1 MAKNKKRKNA
11 LTLIAMLG
19 LLVVM
24 LGAYGLLLQHN
35 KDVENL
41 SEEEEETQ
49 IPLNEMEESE
59 IKELQVLNESTE
71 FTLIN
76 KDELWSLK
84 EEEAFPVDQDVASN
98 LASRMAS
105 LQATKE
111 VIENAE
117 DLSEYGLDSPEI
129 TVTIKKSDDSI
140 MTMSIGDQLTTG
152 NGYYASINNGT
163 TVYVVEALVRNTF
176 VTKKNDLMLIEDL
189 PSISTE
195 LITGVKVTSNQFSNF
210 TLMHDENNKDDYSGS
225 SLYPWYITG
234 YYKENANADLTA
246 ANQLLTNYTSLSFKE
261 GVDYKKENLDQYGL
275 KTPETSLTIWYRE
288 EEGGEVKDLT
298 LYLGNQNDQ
307 GEYYVRVEG
316 SDCTYTMASSMVST
330 LFDIDV
336 YSMTAKSTNLISID
350 SITNFT
356 VNTGSIS
363 HMYTVDQE
371 VSSDSEGKETTTD
384 IFAVDGVVYEDDTS
398 FRSFYQ
404 NLIGLSI
411 DGVLPEDATVESDPV
426 LRISWQLKEEKANGE
441 KTYTVEYLPYNN
453 DSYAVRTNDKLLFT
467 ISKEKVAAAIEA
479 IKEFE

>member
-1 MAKNKKRKNA
+1 MAKNKKRKNT

-24 LGAYGLLLQHN
+24 IGAYGLLLQHN
-35 KDVENL
+35 KDVENT
-41 SEEEEETQ
+41 SDEEEEAQ
-49 IPLNEMEESE
+49 IPLNEIEESE
-59 IKELQVLNESTE
+59 IKELQVLNETTE

-76 KDELWSLK
+76 KDEMWSLK
-84 EEEAFPVDQDVASN
+84 EEEAFPVDQNTASN

-111 VIENAE
+111 VIENAN
-117 DLSEYGLDSPEI
+117 DLAEYGLDSPEI
-129 TVTIKKSDDSI
+129 TVTIKKSDDST
-140 MTMSIGDQLTTG
+140 MTLSIGDQLTTG
-152 NGYYASINNGT
+152 NDYYATINNET

-176 VTKKNDLMLIEDL
+176 ITEKNDLMQIEEL
-189 PSISTE
+189 PSINTE

-210 TLMHDENNKDDYSGS
+210 TLIYDENNKDDYSGS

-234 YYKENANADLTA
+234 HYKENANADLTA
-246 ANQLLTNYTSLSFKE
+246 VNQLLTNYTSLSFKE

-275 KTPETSLTIWYRE
+275 KTPENALTIWYRE

-307 GEYYVRVEG
+307 GEYYVRLEG
-316 SDCTYTMASSMVST
+316 SDSTYTMASSTVSA
-330 LFDIDV
+330 LFDVDV
-336 YSMTAKSTNLISID
+336 YSITAKSTNLISID

-363 HMYTVDQE
+363 HMYTVEQE
-371 VSSDSEGKETTTD
+371 VSTDSEGKETTTD
-384 IFAVDGVVYEDDTS
+384 IFAVDGVVYKDDTN

-404 NLIGLSI
+404 NLIGLTI
-411 DGVLPEDATVESDPV
+411 EGILPEDATIKEDPV

-441 KTYTVEYLPYNN
+441 KTYTVEYLPYDN

-467 ISKEKVAAAIEA
+467 ISKEKVAAAIKA

>member
-371 VSSDSEGKETTTD
+371 VSSDSEGKETITD

>member
-1 MAKNKKRKNA
+1 MAKNKKRKNT

-24 LGAYGLLLQHN
+24 IGAYGLLLQHN
-35 KDVENL
+35 KDVENT
-41 SEEEEETQ
+41 SDEEEEAQ
-49 IPLNEMEESE
+49 IPLNEIEESE
-59 IKELQVLNESTE
+59 IKELQVLNETTE

-76 KDELWSLK
+76 KDEMWSLK
-84 EEEAFPVDQDVASN
+84 EEEAFPVDQNTASN

-111 VIENAE
+111 VIENAN
-117 DLSEYGLDSPEI
+117 DLAEYGLDSPEI
-129 TVTIKKSDDSI
+129 TVTIKKSDDST
-140 MTMSIGDQLTTG
+140 MTLSIGDQLTTG
-152 NGYYASINNGT
+152 NDYYATINNET

-176 VTKKNDLMLIEDL
+176 ITEKNDLMQIEDL
-189 PSISTE
+189 PSIKTE

-210 TLMHDENNKDDYSGS
+210 TLMYDENNKDDYSGS

-234 YYKENANADLTA
+234 HYKENANADLTA
-246 ANQLLTNYTSLSFKE
+246 VNQLLTNYTSLSFKE

-275 KTPETSLTIWYRE
+275 KTPENALTIWYRE

-307 GEYYVRVEG
+307 GEYYVRLEG
-316 SDCTYTMASSMVST
+316 FDSTYTIASSTVSA
-330 LFDIDV
+330 LFDVDV
-336 YSMTAKSTNLISID
+336 YSITAKSTNLISID

-363 HMYTVDQE
+363 HMYTVEQE
-371 VSSDSEGKETTTD
+371 VSTDSEGKETTTD
-384 IFAVDGVVYEDDTS
+384 IFAVDGVVYEDDTN

-404 NLIGLSI
+404 NLIGLTI
-411 DGVLPEDATVESDPV
+411 EGILPEDATIKEDPV

-441 KTYTVEYLPYNN
+441 KTYTVEYLPYDN

-467 ISKEKVAAAIEA
+467 ISKEKVAAAIMA

>member
-1 MAKNKKRKNA
+1 MAKNKKRKNT

-24 LGAYGLLLQHN
+24 IGAYGLLLQHN
-35 KDVENL
+35 KDVENT
-41 SEEEEETQ
+41 SDEEEEAQ
-49 IPLNEMEESE
+49 IPLNEIEESE
-59 IKELQVLNESTE
+59 IKELQVLNETTE

-76 KDELWSLK
+76 KDEMWSLK
-84 EEEAFPVDQDVASN
+84 EEEAFPVDQNTASN

-111 VIENAE
+111 VIENAN
-117 DLSEYGLDSPEI
+117 DLAEYGLDSPEI
-129 TVTIKKSDDSI
+129 TVTIKKSDDST
-140 MTMSIGDQLTTG
+140 MTLSIGDQLTTG
-152 NGYYASINNGT
+152 NDYYATINNET

-176 VTKKNDLMLIEDL
+176 ITEKNDLMQIEDL
-189 PSISTE
+189 PSIKTE

-210 TLMHDENNKDDYSGS
+210 TLMYDENNKDDYSGS

-234 YYKENANADLTA
+234 HYKENANADLTA
-246 ANQLLTNYTSLSFKE
+246 VNQLLTNYTSLSFKE

-275 KTPETSLTIWYRE
+275 KTPENALTIWYRE

-307 GEYYVRVEG
+307 GEYYVRLEG
-316 SDCTYTMASSMVST
+316 FDSTYTIASSTVSA
-330 LFDIDV
+330 LFDVDV
-336 YSMTAKSTNLISID
+336 YSITAKSTNLISID

-363 HMYTVDQE
+363 HMYTVEQE
-371 VSSDSEGKETTTD
+371 VSTDSEGKETTTD
-384 IFAVDGVVYEDDTS
+384 IFAVDGVVYEDDTN

-404 NLIGLSI
+404 NLIGLTI
-411 DGVLPEDATVESDPV
+411 EGILPEDATIKEDPV

-441 KTYTVEYLPYNN
+441 KTYTVEYLPYDN

-467 ISKEKVAAAIEA
+467 ISKEKVAAAIKA